1 MRVGV
6 TDHDKDG
13 GGGSIYSTQ
22 ILILSRQSK
31 GGKEGALSMPFD
43 TFVLSG
49 LNWNLFLGY

>member
-31 GGKEGALSMPFD
+31 GCKGKERKNYVK
-43 TFVLSG
+43 TFGLSG
-49 LNWNLFLGY
+49 

>member
-31 GGKEGALSMPFD
+31 GELALSMPFD
-43 TFVLSG
+43 TFGLSG
-49 LNWNLFLGY
+49 LNRNLFLGY